1 MSNGLSTNTFIAFNV
16 SETHVPIAEHA
27 LVKLVDLSTTT
38 LINIFQND
46 YPLVGVTTSSDQT
59 TCIGSVIRVGAK
71 SFTYSVQVGG
81 FQKLLFT
88 GTAPT
93 QGQWLVLS
101 STPGAVTTGSR
112 ASAVALAMDAGV
124 TSTGLVDAYM
134 LVPNTA

>member
-1 MSNGLSTNTFIAFNV
+1 MIMSNGESTNSFMFTNINVAF
-16 SETHVPIAEHA
+16 PIAEHA
-27 LVKLVDLSTTT
+27 LVKLVDLSSTSLFNTQ
-38 LINIFQND
+38 QND
-46 YPLVGVTTSSDQT
+46 YPLVEVATSSDRT
-59 TCIGSVIRVGAK
+59 TCIGSVTRTTGGQAVL
-71 SFTYSVQVGG
+71 VQVGG

-124 TSTGLVDAYM
+124 ASTGLVDAYM